1 MAAALYICLMGALK
15 NQNTTCKKFI
25 KNNQGFSNIIMKKS
39 IIIFLF
45 FFAEIYSSFAQDDVN
60 IYTHLSL
67 QQCIDIALKNNTDVQ
82 SKKLSQET
90 EETNL
95 MIAKGN
101 RLPTV
106 NADITH
112 GANQGRSIDPFSN
125 AYVNQNVSFANYGLN
140 TGIVLFNGFAIQD
153 NIKSNKFSVQAAQ
166 QETQQVKDN
175 LALNVI
181 LGYLNIL
188 TNQDLLEQAKKQKEV
203 TQKQAD
209 RLETLNANGAINP
222 GQWYDLK
229 GQLAA
234 DELIIINTRNSLD
247 VAVLTLTQLLNI
259 PYTNTIN
266 FDRVGLTEAQ
276 VQSQLTADSVYETAL
291 SNLAALK
298 AVDLRKQ
305 SANYAVKAN
314 RASRYPTLSLNGG
327 VYTNYS
333 SAATTLNFIN
343 TTEEQTNAYI
353 IIDGTQTP
361 VFAKQD
367 NFSNSKL
374 GYGNQFKNNF
384 NTSISIGI
392 NIPLLNGLQTKARI
406 KNAEIQQKQAD
417 ITALAA
423 RNTLKQNTAQ
433 ALFNLQAAQDRY
445 KILEQQKD
453 AFTQSYNVA
462 NTRLE
467 NGVINTVEYLIA
479 KNNLDRTS
487 SNLIIA
493 RYDYILR
500 NMVMD
505 YYKGSITFQ

>member
-1 MAAALYICLMGALK
+1 
-15 NQNTTCKKFI
+15 
-25 KNNQGFSNIIMKKS
+25 MKKS

-45 FFAEIYSSFAQDDVN
+45 LFAKMYSSFAQQDTS

-82 SKKLSQET
+82 SKKLNQET
-90 EETNL
+90 EETSL

-106 NADITH
+106 NADIRH

-140 TGIVLFNGFAIQD
+140 TGIVLFNGFSIQE
-153 NIKSNKFSVQAAQ
+153 NIKSNKLSVQAAQ
-166 QETQQVKDN
+166 QEMQQTKDN
-175 LALNVI
+175 LSLNVI
-181 LGYLNIL
+181 LSYLNIL
-188 TNQDLLEQAKKQKEV
+188 TNQDLLQQTKKQKEV

-222 GQWYDLK
+222 GQWYDLE
-229 GQLAA
+229 GQLAS
-234 DELIIINTRNSLD
+234 DELSIINTQNSLN

-259 PYTNTIN
+259 PYSNSIN
-266 FDRVGLTEAQ
+266 FDKVALTNTVMQ
-276 VQSQLTADSVYETAL
+276 NQFTADSVYEKAL
-291 SNLAALK
+291 SNLAVFK

-305 SANYAVKAN
+305 SADYFVKAN
-314 RASRYPTLSLNGG
+314 RASRLPTLSLNGG
-327 VYTNYS
+327 IYTNYS
-333 SAATTLNFIN
+333 SAASALTYIN
-343 TTEEQTNAYI
+343 TTDVPTNNYVLI
-353 IIDGTQTP
+353 GGIQTP
-361 VFAKQD
+361 VYAKQD

-374 GYGNQFKNNF
+374 GYGNQFKNNLS
-384 NTSISIGI
+384 TSINIGI

-406 KNAEIQQKQAD
+406 KNAEIQQKQAA
-417 ITALAA
+417 ITADAT
-423 RNTLKQNTAQ
+423 RNTLKQNTSSAM
-433 ALFNLQAAQDRY
+433 FNLQAAADRY
-445 KILEQQKD
+445 KILQQQKD
-453 AFTQSYNVA
+453 AFTKSYNVV

-493 RYDYILR
+493 QYDYILR
-500 NMVMD
+500 NMVVD
-505 YYKGSITFQ
+505 YYKGIITFQ

>member
-1 MAAALYICLMGALK
+1 
-15 NQNTTCKKFI
+15 
-25 KNNQGFSNIIMKKS
+25 MKKS

-45 FFAEIYSSFAQDDVN
+45 LFAKMYSSFAQQDTS

-82 SKKLSQET
+82 SKKLNQET

-140 TGIVLFNGFAIQD
+140 TGIVLFNGFSIQE
-153 NIKSNKFSVQAAQ
+153 NIKSNKLSVQAAQ
-166 QETQQVKDN
+166 QEMQQTKDN

-181 LGYLNIL
+181 LSYLNIL
-188 TNQDLLEQAKKQKEV
+188 TNQDLLQQTKKQKEV

-222 GQWYDLK
+222 GQWYDLE
-229 GQLAA
+229 GQLAT
-234 DELIIINTRNSLD
+234 DELSIINTQNSLD

-259 PYTNTIN
+259 PYSNSIN
-266 FDRVGLTEAQ
+266 FDKVVLTNTVAQ
-276 VQSQLTADSVYETAL
+276 NQFTTDSVYEKAL
-291 SNLAALK
+291 SNIAALK

-305 SANYAVKAN
+305 SADYFVKAN
-314 RASRYPTLSLNGG
+314 RASRLPTLSLNGG
-327 VYTNYS
+327 IYTNYS
-333 SAATTLNFIN
+333 SAASALTYIN
-343 TTEEQTNAYI
+343 TTDVPTNNYVLI
-353 IIDGTQTP
+353 GGTQTP
-361 VFAKQD
+361 VYTKQD

-374 GYGNQFKNNF
+374 GYGNQFKNNLS
-384 NTSISIGI
+384 TSINIGI

-406 KNAEIQQKQAD
+406 KNAEIQQKQAA
-417 ITALAA
+417 ITADAT
-423 RNTLKQNTAQ
+423 RNSLKQNTSSAI
-433 ALFNLQAAQDRY
+433 FNLQAAADRY
-445 KILEQQKD
+445 KILQQQKD
-453 AFTQSYNVA
+453 AFTKSYNVV

-493 RYDYILR
+493 QYDYILR
-500 NMVMD
+500 NMVVD
-505 YYKGSITFQ
+505 YYKGIITFQ